1 MGPDYR
7 WKFLTNAFGAQTASL
22 TTWKKRNTN
31 TNENT
36 STCQYHHCHV
46 RGGEMGPDYRDAFR
60 VQTASL
66 YNLEIQIQV
75 QIHDMMGP
83 DYSYQSECIGDS
95 PMVRGASLKT

>member
-1 MGPDYR
+1 M
-7 WKFLTNAFGAQTASL
+7 FLHEWHL
-22 TTWKKRNTN
+22 HIWP
-31 TNENT
+31 
-36 STCQYHHCHV
+36 V

-83 DYSYQSECIGDS
+83 DFSCQSECIGEECITYD
-95 PMVRGASLKT
+95 LKILIKIQIQIHILNIILTNIF